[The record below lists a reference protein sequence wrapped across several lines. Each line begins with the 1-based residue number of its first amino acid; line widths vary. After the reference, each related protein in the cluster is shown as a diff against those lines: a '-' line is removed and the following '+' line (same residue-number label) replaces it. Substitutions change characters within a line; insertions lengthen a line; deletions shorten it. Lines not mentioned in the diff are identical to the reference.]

1 MSRPTV
7 ALIDRSALRANMAL
21 AQSLAPKTQIMPM
34 VKANAYGH
42 GMVQVAQALSEK
54 APAFGVACIE
64 EALELR
70 KAGIEQPILLLE
82 GTFSKDEIEVAAK
95 SNFWLM
101 IENEPQKAAVL
112 EAKLEY
118 PIHVWLGIDTGMHR
132 LGFPPDQ
139 VQGIFSQ
146 LEHSSNIC
154 STIVIASHF
163 ACADD
168 LGSPKT
174 IQQQNTFK
182 KCVASTVPD
191 GGTDRQLS
199 IANSAAILAWPDAHF
214 DWQRPG
220 YMLYGNSPFTTAQV
234 NADMLTPAM
243 TFKSAVISLRN
254 IGPGES
260 VGYTSNWTANRPSSI
275 ATITVGYGD
284 GYPRHAPNGTPVLIN
299 NIRCPL
305 VGRVS
310 MDMITV
316 DVTDLESI
324 KIGDEVTLWG
334 PDLSVNEI
342 AHHCGTIG
350 YELLTRMP
358 SRVPRTYIN

>member
-1 MSRPTV
+1 
-7 ALIDRSALRANMAL
+7 
-21 AQSLAPKTQIMPM
+21 
-34 VKANAYGH
+34 
-42 GMVQVAQALSEK
+42 
-54 APAFGVACIE
+54 
-64 EALELR
+64 
-70 KAGIEQPILLLE
+70 
-82 GTFSKDEIEVAAK
+82 
-95 SNFWLM
+95 M
-101 IENEPQKAAVL
+101 IENETQKTAVL
-112 EAKLEY
+112 EAKLEH
-118 PIHVWLGIDTGMHR
+118 PIHVWIGIDTGMHR
-132 LGFPPDQ
+132 LGFPPDK
-139 VQGIFSQ
+139 VQSIFSQ

-154 STIVIASHF
+154 STIVVASHF

-168 LGSPKT
+168 LSSSKT
-174 IQQQNTFK
+174 IKQQNTFK
-182 KCVASTVPD
+182 KCVDSTVPD
-191 GGTDRQLS
+191 GSTDLQLS
-199 IANSAAILAWPDAHF
+199 IANSAAILAWPDTHF

-220 YMLYGNSPFTTAQV
+220 YMLYGNSPFTNAQV
-234 NADMLTPAM
+234 NADKLTPAM

-254 IGPGES
+254 IGAGES

-316 DVTDLESI
+316 DVTDQESV

-342 AHHCGTIG
+342 AYHCDTIG

>member
-1 MSRPTV
+1 
-7 ALIDRSALRANMAL
+7 
-21 AQSLAPKTQIMPM
+21 
-34 VKANAYGH
+34 
-42 GMVQVAQALSEK
+42 
-54 APAFGVACIE
+54 
-64 EALELR
+64 
-70 KAGIEQPILLLE
+70 
-82 GTFSKDEIEVAAK
+82 
-95 SNFWLM
+95 
-101 IENEPQKAAVL
+101 
-112 EAKLEY
+112 
-118 PIHVWLGIDTGMHR
+118 MHR
-132 LGFPPDQ
+132 LGFPPDK
-139 VQGIFSQ
+139 VQSVLRQ
-146 LEHSSNIC
+146 LENSSNIC
-154 STIVIASHF
+154 STIVVASHF
-163 ACADD
+163 SCADD
-168 LGSPKT
+168 LSGQKT

-191 GGTDRQLS
+191 GSTDLQLS
-199 IANSAAILAWPDAHF
+199 IANSAAILAWPDTHF

-234 NADMLTPAM
+234 NADKLTPAM

-254 IGPGES
+254 IGAGES
-260 VGYTSNWTANRPSSI
+260 VGYTSNWTANRPSCI

-316 DVTDLESI
+316 DVTDLETI

-342 AHHCGTIG
+342 AYHCDTIG

>member
-42 GMVQVAQALSEK
+42 GMVQVAQALAGN

-70 KAGIEQPILLLE
+70 ASGIDQPILLLE
-82 GTFSKDEIEVAAK
+82 GIFSRDEIEVAAK
-95 SNFWLM
+95 NNFWLM
-101 IENEPQKAAVL
+101 IENETQKTAVL
-112 EAKLEY
+112 EAKLKH
-118 PIHVWLGIDTGMHR
+118 PIHVWIGIDTGMHR
-132 LGFPPDQ
+132 LGFPPDK
-139 VQGIFSQ
+139 VQSIFSQ

-154 STIVIASHF
+154 STIVVASHF

-168 LGSPKT
+168 LSSSKT

-182 KCVASTVPD
+182 KCVDSTVPD
-191 GGTDRQLS
+191 GSTDLQLS
-199 IANSAAILAWPDAHF
+199 IANSAAILAWPDTHF

-220 YMLYGNSPFTTAQV
+220 YMLYGSSPFTTTQA
-234 NADMLTPAM
+234 NADKLIPAM

-254 IGPGES
+254 IGAGES

-324 KIGDEVTLWG
+324 KIGDQVTLWG
-334 PDLSVNEI
+334 PNLSVNEI
-342 AHHCGTIG
+342 AHHCNTIG
-350 YELLTRMP
+350 YELMTRIP
-358 SRVPRTYIN
+358 SRVPRLYIN

>member
-1 MSRPTV
+1 
-7 ALIDRSALRANMAL
+7 
-21 AQSLAPKTQIMPM
+21 
-34 VKANAYGH
+34 
-42 GMVQVAQALSEK
+42 
-54 APAFGVACIE
+54 
-64 EALELR
+64 
-70 KAGIEQPILLLE
+70 
-82 GTFSKDEIEVAAK
+82 
-95 SNFWLM
+95 
-101 IENEPQKAAVL
+101 
-112 EAKLEY
+112 
-118 PIHVWLGIDTGMHR
+118 MHR
-132 LGFPPDQ
+132 LGFPPDR
-139 VQGIFSQ
+139 VQSIFSQ
-146 LEHSSNIC
+146 LEQSGNTC
-154 STIVIASHF
+154 STIVLASHF
-163 ACADD
+163 ACADE
-168 LGSPKT
+168 LGGQKT

-182 KCVASTVPD
+182 NCADCTAADRV
-191 GGTDRQLS
+191 TDLQLS

-220 YMLYGNSPFTTAQV
+220 YMLYGNSPFNIAQA
-234 NADMLTPAM
+234 NADQLTPAM

-254 IGPGES
+254 IDSGES
-260 VGYTSNWTANRPSSI
+260 VGYTANWTASRASSI

-334 PDLSVNEI
+334 PHLSVNEI
-342 AHHCGTIG
+342 AHHCDTIG

-358 SRVPRTYIN
+358 SRVPRIYIN